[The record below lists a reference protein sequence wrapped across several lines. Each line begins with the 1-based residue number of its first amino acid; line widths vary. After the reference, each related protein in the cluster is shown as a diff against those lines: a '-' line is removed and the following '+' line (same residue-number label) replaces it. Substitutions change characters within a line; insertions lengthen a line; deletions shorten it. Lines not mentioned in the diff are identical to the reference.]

1 VAFTLHRIERVY
13 RHYEVTATL
22 ADGGPATLPGVT
34 ASLIPPGYGPGPDT
48 DWWPAVYADGTVT
61 VLLAG
66 PDADPA
72 DGAVVIPAAG
82 VNLWFR
88 IVDTPEIVARLVERI
103 TVR

>member
-1 VAFTLHRIERVY
+1 MAFTLHRIECVY

-22 ADGGPATLPGVT
+22 AGGGPATLPGVT
-34 ASLIPPGYGPGPDT
+34 AALIAPGHGPTPGT
-48 DWWPAVYADGTVT
+48 DWWPAVYDDGTVT

-88 IVDTPEIVARLVERI
+88 VVDSPEVVARLVERI